1 MATINN
7 TTTSAVNKNMI
18 IPEVYSALVQ
28 EKIAGKCHVANMAK
42 VLGDLQ
48 GKPGETLTVPSI
60 VYDGDATDWVPGT
73 AMSATN
79 LKTKTKSFTIKA
91 IAAPAYDIYDF
102 DNEVEMGNS
111 IENASKN
118 QSTAIAR
125 KMDADCITEALKA
138 PFKATVATSGVI
150 TQDELLDAL
159 GLFGD
164 DRNVEDFAGA
174 GIVAHSAFAKSFY
187 GMDLFVKSTSTTA
200 QAGNGIVRND
210 CIGSFLG
217 INVYLSDR
225 CVEAS
230 KPVMLIIKTDAL
242 GIIPKETPF
251 SEVARDASKRLNTIY
266 CSDAYAIGV
275 IDESGIVVVRA
286 KATSGSGSH

>member
-1 MATINN
+1 MATVTN
-7 TTTSAVNKNMI
+7 TSTFAVNKNMI
-18 IPEVYSALVQ
+18 IPDVYSQLVQ

-60 VYDGDATDWVPGT
+60 VYDGDATDYTPGE
-73 AMSATN
+73 AMTATN
-79 LKTKTKSFTIKA
+79 LKTKTKTFTIKA
-91 IAAPAYDIYDF
+91 IAAPAYNIYDF
-102 DNEVEMGNS
+102 DSETEMFNS

-125 KMDADCITEALKA
+125 KMDADAITEALKA
-138 PFKATVATSGVI
+138 PLKSKIATANAI

-200 QAGNGIVRND
+200 QDGNGIVRGD

-225 CVEAS
+225 CVDKSE
-230 KPVMLIIKTDAL
+230 PVMLIIKTDAL

-266 CSDAYAIGV
+266 CSDAYAVGV
-275 IDESGIVVVRA
+275 IDESGIVVVR
-286 KATSGSGSH
+286 KTIG

>member
-18 IPEVYSALVQ
+18 IPDVYSQLVQ
-28 EKIAGKCHVANMAK
+28 EKVAGKCHVANMAK

-60 VYDGDATDWVPGT
+60 VYDSDATDWTPGT

-79 LKTKTKSFTIKA
+79 LKTKTKTFTIKA

-102 DNEVEMGNS
+102 DSETEMFNS

-187 GMDLFVKSTSTTA
+187 GMELFV
-200 QAGNGIVRND
+200 
-210 CIGSFLG
+210 
-217 INVYLSDR
+217 
-225 CVEAS
+225 
-230 KPVMLIIKTDAL
+230 
-242 GIIPKETPF
+242 
-251 SEVARDASKRLNTIY
+251 
-266 CSDAYAIGV
+266 
-275 IDESGIVVVRA
+275 
-286 KATSGSGSH
+286 

>member
-1 MATINN
+1 MATVTN
-7 TTTSAVNKNMI
+7 TSTFAVNKNMI

-48 GKPGETLTVPSI
+48 GKPGETLTIPAV
-60 VYDGDATDWVPGT
+60 VYDGDATDYTPGE

-79 LKTKTKSFTIKA
+79 LKTKTKTFTIKA
-91 IAAPAYDIYDF
+91 IAAPAYNIYDF
-102 DNEVEMGNS
+102 DSETEMFNS

-125 KMDADCITEALKA
+125 KMDADAIAEALKA
-138 PFKATVATSGVI
+138 PLKSKIATANAI

-200 QAGNGIVRND
+200 QDGNGIVRGD

-225 CVEAS
+225 CVDKSE
-230 KPVMLIIKTDAL
+230 PVMLLIKTDAL

-251 SEVARDASKRLNTIY
+251 SEVARDASKRLSTIY
-266 CSDAYAIGV
+266 CSDAYAVGV
-275 IDESGIVVVRA
+275 IDESGIVVVR
-286 KATSGSGSH
+286 KTIG

>member
-7 TTTSAVNKNMI
+7 TTTNAVNKNMI

-60 VYDGDATDWVPGT
+60 VYDSDATDWTPGT

-79 LKTKTKSFTIKA
+79 LKTKTKTFKIKA
-91 IAAPAYDIYDF
+91 IAAPAYEIYDF
-102 DNEVEMGNS
+102 DSEVEMFNS

-118 QSTAIAR
+118 QSQAIAR
-125 KMDADCITEALKA
+125 KMDADAITEALKA
-138 PFKATVATSGVI
+138 PLKATVATSGVI

-174 GIVAHSAFAKSFY
+174 GIVA
-187 GMDLFVKSTSTTA
+187 
-200 QAGNGIVRND
+200 Q
-210 CIGSFLG
+210 IG
-217 INVYLSDR
+217 
-225 CVEAS
+225 
-230 KPVMLIIKTDAL
+230 
-242 GIIPKETPF
+242 
-251 SEVARDASKRLNTIY
+251 
-266 CSDAYAIGV
+266 
-275 IDESGIVVVRA
+275 RA
-286 KATSGSGSH
+286 HV